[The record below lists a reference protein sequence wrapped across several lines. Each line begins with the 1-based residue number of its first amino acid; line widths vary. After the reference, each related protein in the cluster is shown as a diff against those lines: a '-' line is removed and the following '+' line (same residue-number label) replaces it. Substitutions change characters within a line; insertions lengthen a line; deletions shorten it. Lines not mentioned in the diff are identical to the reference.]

1 MTDRNLEGE
10 FDTLKEDFSKVRSD
24 IASLKDSLQGYATET
39 VRNKYNDGKQRLDKL
54 TETARYKS
62 RAQLEDLAAEIED
75 RPLTSI
81 LVAFGAGVI
90 LGRLFDR

>member
-1 MTDRNLEGE
+1 MTRNLEGE
-10 FDTLKEDFSKVRSD
+10 FDTLKDDFTKVRSD
-24 IASLKDSLQGYATET
+24 ITALKDSVQGYATET
-39 VRNKYNDGKQRLDKL
+39 VRAKFNDGKQRFDQL
-54 TETARYKS
+54 TESARYKS

-90 LGRLFDR
+90 LGRLFYR